1 MRAEMI
7 ELQSRASKWLLKRG
21 QRAIQHG
28 IDRDANVAYFTLKTE
43 KAIKVR
49 STSAADSL
57 DYADQSILAK
67 LT

>member
-7 ELQSRASKWLLKRG
+7 ERQARASKWLLQRG

-28 IDRDANVAYFTLKTE
+28 SNRDENVAYFTLKAE

-49 STSAADSL
+49 SSSAADSL
-57 DYADQSILAK
+57 DHANQCESL
-67 LT
+67 LS